1 MDYPVFSNPDQY
13 LRRREG
19 RLSIWRRLKRY
30 YEFRAISRCLRHTTD
45 IHSVCDVPCGPG
57 RLFEYWAKQGWA
69 VHGLDLSEQMIAA
82 ATTTHQHLGLEG
94 DVRLEN
100 VFESNGPE
108 SNGPE
113 SNGPESNGPES
124 PDSDMPAATTL
135 PAADLYASVRF
146 IYYFERDRR
155 IELLKIL
162 SKASNHYVLIQYKS
176 LETRKGRKNAARQKD
191 QGVYTKYFC
200 RHRDIRGEIEA
211 SGMKFVC
218 IEIIDQSS
226 DRVFALALNQ

>member
-1 MDYPVFSNPDQY
+1 MDYPIFSNPDQY

-30 YEFRAISRCLRHTTD
+30 FEFRAISQCLSHATD

-57 RLFEYWAKQGWA
+57 RLFEYWAKRGWA
-69 VHGLDLSEQMIAA
+69 VHGLDLSDQMVDA
-82 ATTTHQHLGLEG
+82 ATAIHQHLGLQG
-94 DVRLEN
+94 DVGLEN
-100 VFESNGPE
+100 IFESNLSE
-108 SNGPE
+108 LSV
-113 SNGPESNGPES
+113 
-124 PDSDMPAATTL
+124 L

-146 IYYFERDRR
+146 IYYFERSKR

-162 SKASNHYVLIQYKS
+162 SYASNRYVLIQYKS
-176 LETRKGRKNAARQKD
+176 LETRKGTKNAARQKD

-200 RHRDIRGEIEA
+200 HHRDIREEIEA

-218 IEIIDQSS
+218 LHIIDQSS
-226 DRVFALALNQ
+226 DRVFALAENR